1 MVDAVQRYSKLSHP
15 WSRLEKL
22 QRRLA
27 QLRLEPPVGAH
38 SAPLAATT
46 RNVRA
51 RLGRDQIERLLASY
65 RAGVTTTRLME
76 EYGIS
81 KTAVLALL
89 RSGDAEIRRQALEA
103 EDIAAA
109 TQMYKSGAALATIEQ
124 RLKLPRETVRR
135 ALLATRVQMR
145 PRGGR
150 QAASS

>member
-1 MVDAVQRYSKLSHP
+1 
-15 WSRLEKL
+15 L
-22 QRRLA
+22 QRKLE
-27 QLRLEPPVGAH
+27 QLRHEAPRAH

-51 RLGRDQIERLLASY
+51 RLGRDQIERLVANY
-65 RAGVTTTRLME
+65 VTTTQLIE

-89 RSGDAEIRRQALEA
+89 RSGDVELRRQPLEA
-103 EDIAAA
+103 DEIAAA
-109 TQMYKSGAALATIEQ
+109 TQMYESGAALATIQQ

-135 ALLATRVQMR
+135 ALIAAGVRMR
-145 PRGGR
+145 SRGGR